1 MARQKTGNSNLT
13 KCYLE
18 VMTILWS
25 GEGPKTASLIVKD
38 NPELTMNTVQAVLRK
53 LLKDKLIKVAD
64 IVYSGTV
71 LTRSYEPVISQ
82 EKFWIQKLVADYQEI
97 SNKVSKADIVA
108 ALLDTSKNT
117 EKIKDDISEIDDI
130 LGSYKEKYL

>member
-1 MARQKTGNSNLT
+1 MARQRTGNSNLT
-13 KCYLE
+13 KRDLE

-25 GEGPKTASLIVKD
+25 GEGSKTASLIVKD

-71 LTRSYEPVISQ
+71 LTRSYEPMVSQ

-97 SNKVSKADIVA
+97 SNKVSKADIIA

-117 EKIKDDISEIDDI
+117 EKIKEDTISE
-130 LGSYKEKYL
+130 G